1 MPFGTGMPGRPREH
15 VLEEQSLIALRT
27 LLPAEWT
34 LEPVRR
40 DYGLDARVELF
51 QDGQATGR
59 AFWCQLKA
67 TDDTDLRGA
76 LRVGFATTS
85 LNYLSVQADPVLL
98 VRYHAPSDRLF
109 GTWLHRH
116 DIRLKRAGQKTAT
129 VRWRLPEE
137 LGPASPDAL
146 AEEVRRHRRIGSPAS
161 LPLTVHV
168 DATGLTGTLRASV
181 LALLRTTLVAAG
193 GHLTLV
199 AGPSADLCMTI
210 ASTKIRVDT
219 PLSTLRAE
227 TVQSDQPLAVADD
240 AAAALAV
247 ALGALGLPA
256 AAVDLVLRC
265 SGARLLRND
274 DTAGRLAQAFG
285 SAGRWREASD
295 LSLDCLSGSPERE
308 LLGRLLEFEVLTA
321 ASEPSESDARHIAA
335 NLAELAS
342 RQRQAGENPGAAW
355 YSAGNWLFHTVGDYP
370 AALRAYEAA
379 AEARPD
385 YRTQDYW
392 LQETAAA
399 LFETG
404 DYATAAAMYGQAE
417 AVATGPAPGLLART
431 ADCLAH
437 AGDPEQARLLLE
449 RYQRDEPHPE
459 APWILML
466 LALRQLSA
474 AVGTDGTTVEQ
485 PSVHAEQHGNGSED
499 ADAAGAPWHDWP
511 GLVHTG
517 LGLVE
522 DLAALN
528 RAAARG
534 DVTAFLAVLT
544 AGCAFP
550 APDEPEPWAAL
561 LLLSWALVED
571 HSADWTLAGEVFDAA
586 LDTAVHRR
594 GDALLRDLLA
604 AGDQPA
610 GLLAQVEGRVAEAA
624 AADRRLLI
632 RVVSADG
639 VRDSLEIGYG
649 TQRH

>member
-1 MPFGTGMPGRPREH
+1 MPGRPREH
-15 VLEEQSLIALRT
+15 VLEEESCIALRA

-34 LEPVRR
+34 VEPVRR
-40 DYGLDARVELF
+40 DYGLDARVEVF
-51 QDGQATGR
+51 QESRATGL
-59 AFWCQLKA
+59 AFWAQLKA
-67 TDDTDLRGA
+67 TDEPDLRRA
-76 LRVGFATTS
+76 LSVSFETTS

-98 VRYHAPSDRLF
+98 VRYHAPMGRLF

-137 LGPASPDAL
+137 LGPGCPDAL
-146 AEEVRRHRRIGSPAS
+146 ADEVRRYRRVGSMAA
-161 LPLTVHV
+161 LPLSVHV
-168 DATGLTGTLRASV
+168 DTTGSTETLRASV

-193 GHLTLV
+193 AHLAL
-199 AGPSADLCMTI
+199 ADGPAADLRMTI
-210 ASTKIRVDT
+210 GPKKIEVDT

-227 TVQSDQPLAVADD
+227 TEQSDQPLAVADD

-265 SGARLLRND
+265 SGARLLRGD

-285 SAGRWREASD
+285 AAGRRRDASD
-295 LSLDCLSGSPERE
+295 LSLDCLSGPPGRE
-308 LLGRLLEFEVLTA
+308 LLGRLLDVEVLIA
-321 ASEPSESDARHIAA
+321 AREPSEGDARHIAA
-335 NLAELAS
+335 NLVELAR
-342 RQRQAGENPGAAW
+342 RQHAAGENPGAAW
-355 YSAGNWLFHTVGDYP
+355 YSAGNWLFHTVRDYP
-370 AALRAYEAA
+370 GALRAYEAA

-404 DYATAAAMYGQAE
+404 DYATAAAMYGRAR
-417 AVATGPAPGLLART
+417 AAATGPAPGLLART

-437 AGDPEQARLLLE
+437 AGDTKQALLMLE
-449 RYQRDEPHPE
+449 EYQRSEPHPE

-466 LALRQLSA
+466 LALRQLIA
-474 AVGTDGTTVEQ
+474 AAGTDGTTVGGPDVQAE
-485 PSVHAEQHGNGSED
+485 PHANEGED
-499 ADAAGAPWHDWP
+499 ANGAGESWHDWP
-511 GLVHTG
+511 GLVHAG
-517 LGLVE
+517 LGVAE
-522 DLAALN
+522 DLERFN

-534 DVTAFLAVLT
+534 GAAAFLAVLT

-561 LLLSWALVED
+561 LLLAWALSQD
-571 HSADWTLAGEVFDAA
+571 HGLDWPLPGEVLDAA

-604 AGDQPA
+604 AGGDVPA
-610 GLLAQVEGRVAEAA
+610 GLLAQVEERVAKAA
-624 AADRRLLI
+624 AADRRVLV
-632 RVVSADG
+632 RAVRGDG
-639 VRDSLEIGYG
+639 RRDTLEIGLG
-649 TQRH
+649 ALRH